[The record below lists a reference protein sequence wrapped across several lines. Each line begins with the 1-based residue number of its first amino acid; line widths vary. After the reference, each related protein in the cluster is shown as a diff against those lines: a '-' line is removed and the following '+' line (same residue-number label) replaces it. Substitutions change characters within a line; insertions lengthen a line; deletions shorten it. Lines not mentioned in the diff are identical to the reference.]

1 VSGERSR
8 PVLQG
13 APRGFRRWP
22 VVALVLAAS
31 FLVLVGTWNLRLP
44 GPQYDEVFDAVPI
57 LESLQGRPP
66 SCAGSVALFGR
77 RWPLMIHPHIGPT
90 SAYVALISFEIFGV
104 SVESLRIGQLAIGVL
119 TLLLLVVAG
128 RSWFDDRTAAIA
140 VLLCGTSPAFIWWS
154 RAGAN
159 WTAPILPIALA
170 MLLLLVRWWRRGTA
184 SSLVGAALFLGL
196 GITTKI
202 LFVWLL
208 PGIALWALLVE
219 GRSRLRV
226 RLRSIPPGV
235 RLAAA
240 AALILGLLPFL
251 AHNLATGDVV
261 KNLLRNALHT
271 WSGHDNTAFLANLSF
286 QVRDFA
292 AVLDGYTLLGPS
304 GVPFASYAVLL
315 AALYTAWRS
324 AGLRGGAASASP
336 GSREALALRLL
347 VLLVP
352 LIVLPLSTV
361 SPSGIG
367 ATYLF
372 IIVPLTWLLLATML
386 ADGLV
391 AGRAT
396 GGRSRWIR
404 AASCLALAAILANH
418 VATNVGLLRF
428 FTASGGKGI
437 WSDSIYDVASTL
449 ERDYAGRPVV
459 AMDWGLGRSLEFLSR
474 LRLPVREGCEFAA
487 VPSAAFAGR
496 CRDELREANAVY
508 LIRAPQSSAFP
519 RCWEICTEVARSA
532 GLEPVLERT
541 FHERDGVANTF
552 LYSMRPAGPARPSRR
567 GSNASTM
574 GKASLWSAVWKRCGW

>member
-1 VSGERSR
+1 MTEGRSR
-8 PVLQG
+8 PVPQA
-13 APRGFRRWP
+13 APRRRGGWS

-31 FLVLVGTWNLRLP
+31 FLVVVGTRDLHLP

-57 LESLQGRPP
+57 LESLAGRPP
-66 SCAGSVALFGR
+66 VCARSVALFGR

-90 SAYVALISFEIFGV
+90 SAYVALISFEILGV
-104 SVESLRIGQLAIGVL
+104 SVESLRIGQLAVGVL

-128 RSWFDDRTAAIA
+128 RAWFDDRTAAIA

-184 SSLVGAALFLGL
+184 ASLVGAAFLLGL

-219 GRSRLRV
+219 GRERLRL
-226 RLRSIPPGV
+226 RLGAIPRGV

-240 AALILGLLPFL
+240 AAAIVGLLPFL
-251 AHNLATGDVV
+251 VHNLATGDVA
-261 KNLLRNALHT
+261 KNLVRNALHT
-271 WSGHDNTAFLANLSF
+271 WSGHDNTAFRANLWW
-286 QVRDFA
+286 QLRDFA
-292 AVLDGYTLLGPS
+292 AVLDGYTMLGPS

-315 AALYTAWRS
+315 AAVYTAWRA
-324 AGLRGGAASASP
+324 AGLRGGAAGASAAA
-336 GSREALALRLL
+336 REGRALRLL
-347 VLLVP
+347 VLIVP
-352 LIVLPLSTV
+352 LLVLPFSTV

-372 IIVPLTWLLLATML
+372 IIVPLAWLLLATML

-391 AGRAT
+391 ARRAT
-396 GGRSRWIR
+396 GGRSRWMC
-404 AASCLALAAILANH
+404 AASGLALAAILANH

-428 FTASGGKGI
+428 FAASGGKGI

-459 AMDWGLGRSLEFLSR
+459 AMDWGLARSLEFLSR

-487 VPSAAFAGR
+487 EPSAAFAGK
-496 CRDELREANAVY
+496 CREELRQASAVY
-508 LIRAPQSSAFP
+508 LIRAPQGAAFP
-519 RCWEICTEVARSA
+519 RCWKICTEVARA
-532 GLEPVLERT
+532 TGLEPVLERT
-541 FHERDGVANTF
+541 FHERDGAANTF
-552 LYSMRPAGPARPSRR
+552 LYSMRPARPDPVSRR
-567 GSNASTM
+567 GSDASTM
-574 GKASLWSAVWKRCGW
+574 SKASLWSAVWKTCG